1 MPLMKCLLLSNST
14 AAGKPY
20 LELWTSTITKFLTE
34 NKVTKILFIPFA
46 GVTIEWDDYT
56 NRVSS
61 ALTAF
66 KVTGIHKE
74 ADMKA
79 AVNGAESIMIGG
91 GNTFNLLSNLQKY
104 DLINLIAPRVKDVG
118 IPYVGWSAG
127 SNVATPNI
135 STTNDMPVIWPT
147 TDIALG
153 LVKFNINPHY
163 NEWTPP
169 NHKGETRI
177 DRLNEAITVRKN
189 TIVGLSEGLAI
200 RSVGS
205 PSVGLVNHWIVKSPV
220 ELRPPDTEV
229 MVKVWTV
236 TADDGIK
243 ITEVPLGNDDKEV
256 ELDPY
261 LQ

>member
-1 MPLMKCLLLSNST
+1 MPLKCLLLSNST

-20 LELWTSTITKFLTE
+20 LELWSSTISTFLIE

-46 GVTIEWDDYT
+46 GVTIHWDDYT
-56 NRVSS
+56 GRVSN
-61 ALTAF
+61 ALTSF
-66 KVTGIHKE
+66 QVTGIHKE
-74 ADMKA
+74 PDMKS
-79 AVNGAESIMIGG
+79 AVNAAESIMIGG
-91 GNTFNLLSNLQKY
+91 GNTFNLLFNLQKY
-104 DLINLIAPRVKDVG
+104 DLIDIIASRVKNDG

-135 STTNDMPVIWPT
+135 STTNDMPVIWPSS
-147 TDIALG
+147 DVGLG

-163 NEWTPP
+163 NEWSPP
-169 NHKGETRI
+169 NMKGETRI

-200 RSVGS
+200 RTSG
-205 PSVGLVNHWIVKSPV
+205 PLQHYIVKSPLQ
-220 ELRPPDTEV
+220 LRPPNTPV

-236 TADDGIK
+236 TADDGFK
-243 ITEVPLGNDDKEV
+243 ITEIPLGTDDEQIQ
-256 ELDPY
+256 LDPY